1 MLNSVDF
8 SGRPFH
14 FIGIGGIGMSAL
26 AYVLTQQRL
35 PVSGSDLRLSHI
47 TQRLQEAGAHI
58 FWRQEADNL
67 SFFEQGFEQG
77 LTANY
82 SDHSPVKLAARQT
95 VNLPQV
101 VCSTAINESNDE
113 YRAALKMGCPIF
125 HRSDLLAALMK
136 QYKSIAVAG
145 THGKTTTS
153 SMMGYALLEGG
164 IDPTMVVG
172 GEVSAWEGNARLG
185 MSNWFVA
192 EADESDG
199 SLVKLTPEIGIITNI
214 ELDHPDH
221 YNSLEDVVDIFR
233 QFSQQTKTVIASI
246 DCATV
251 RSFLNPDITYSVEVG
266 NPADYTVTDVVY
278 SATGTRAAVWERGN
292 HLGVLRL
299 AVPGKHN
306 LSNALAVIAAG
317 RCVGVDFDALA
328 AGLAQFEGARRRFE
342 RRGFY
347 SGIQFVDDYAHHPS
361 EIKATLSTA
370 RLLKEADVR
379 LGHGVKRIFAI
390 FQPHRYSRT
399 AAFLDDFAQ
408 AFNDADEVI
417 ITDVYGAGEEK
428 PKGFSAQ
435 VVARAIAEYH
445 PHVQYCS
452 TLEAVSAVLT
462 ERLQPGDM
470 ALFLGAGNLN
480 RIIPEVMEPF
490 VNAEIQA
497 VQQA

>member
-26 AYVLTQQRL
+26 AYVLTQKQL

-58 FWRQEADNL
+58 FWHQEAENL
-67 SFFEQGFEQG
+67 RFFEQN
-77 LTANY
+77 L
-82 SDHSPVKLAARQT
+82 SPIRSEKSLVSYVESLSQ
-95 VNLPQV
+95 VLPQV

-113 YRAALKMGCPIF
+113 YRAALEMGCPIL
-125 HRSDLLAALMK
+125 HRSDLLAALMNE
-136 QYKSIAVAG
+136 QQSIAVAG

-153 SMMGYALLEGG
+153 SMIGYALLAADL
-164 IDPTMVVG
+164 DPTIVVG

-185 MSNWFVA
+185 HSDWFVA

-199 SLVKLTPEIGIITNI
+199 SLVKLAANVGVITNI

-221 YNSLEDVVDIFR
+221 YSTLDDVVDIFR
-233 QFSQQTKTVIASI
+233 RFAQQTETMIVSADCQTIARYI
-246 DCATV
+246 E
-251 RSFLNPDITYSVEVG
+251 PDITYSVEVG
-266 NPADYTVTDVVY
+266 KAADYTVTEVAY
-278 SATGTRAAVWERGN
+278 GATGTRAVVWERGQR
-292 HLGVLRL
+292 LGILRL

-306 LSNALAVIAAG
+306 LSNALAAIATG
-317 RCVGVDFDALA
+317 RHLGANFTDLA
-328 AGLAQFEGARRRFE
+328 AGLANFEGARRRFE

-361 EIKATLSTA
+361 EIKATLATA
-370 RLLKEADVR
+370 RLLKSSDAP
-379 LGHGVKRIFAI
+379 LGGRVKRVVAI
-390 FQPHRYSRT
+390 FQPHRYSRVT
-399 AAFLDDFAQ
+399 AFLDDFAE
-408 AFNDADEVI
+408 AFADADEVI
-417 ITDVYGAGEEK
+417 VTDVYSAGEAAPSDFCTK
-428 PKGFSAQ
+428 KVGQ
-435 VVARAIAEYH
+435 AIALHH

-452 TLEAVSAVLT
+452 SLDAVSTVLK
-462 ERLQPGDM
+462 ERLQPGDL

-480 RIIPEVMEPF
+480 RIIPDVMEPF
-490 VNAEIQA
+490 MAAEMQA